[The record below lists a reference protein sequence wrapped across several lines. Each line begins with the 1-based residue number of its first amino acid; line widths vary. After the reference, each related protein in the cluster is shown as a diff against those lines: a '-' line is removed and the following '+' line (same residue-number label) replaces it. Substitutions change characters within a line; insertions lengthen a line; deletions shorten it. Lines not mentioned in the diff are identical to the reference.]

1 MQDQSSAKQASPAQ
15 NKGIFTGIKVLAAV
29 RVLAGPF
36 CTYHFALHG
45 ADVLTIEN
53 PKEHDSMRTAAGD
66 QGKEAGMALFK
77 AGLGSGYI
85 SQNANKRAMTLNV
98 ASPGGQEIF
107 RRLASEADVVVENL
121 IAGTMPRYG
130 LGYEDL
136 KKLNPKLIYCSLTGF
151 GQTGP
156 YARKAAIDMA
166 IQAASGMMTQTGT
179 PETGPLKVGFTLV
192 DYTTGYA
199 AALAITS
206 ALYHRAITGQGQH
219 IDIAML
225 ETAMSMNS
233 VNTTRAAT
241 TGALP
246 KLAGNGS
253 GHGGYVTDVFK
264 CKEGYLSIATST
276 ALRRQKMFNAIGRPD
291 LPEDPRF
298 KTPEL
303 ARQNYPQLYAEIE
316 KTLASKTA
324 IEWEDIIL
332 AGGAAAMA
340 VRTMAQ
346 AVEHP
351 QVKHRGYFHRF
362 EEDPELG
369 VMVVPKAPFQFSETP
384 AQIHS
389 MPPRFG
395 QHTDDVLKGLG
406 YSEADI
412 ARLRADGVV

>member
-1 MQDQSSAKQASPAQ
+1 MQDQSSAGQTSPAQ
-15 NKGIFTGIKVLAAV
+15 NKGIFAGIKVLAAV

-66 QGKEAGMALFK
+66 QNHKQGEALFK
-77 AGLGSGYI
+77 QGLGTGFI
-85 SQNANKRAMTLNV
+85 SQNANKRAMTLNL
-98 ASPGGQEIF
+98 ALPQGQEIF
-107 RRLASEADVVVENL
+107 RRLARDADVVVENL

-136 KKLNPKLIYCSLTGF
+136 KKVNPKIIYCSLTGF

-156 YARKAAIDMA
+156 YAKKAAIDMA
-166 IQAASGMMTQTGT
+166 IQAASGMMHQTGT

-206 ALYHRAITGQGQH
+206 ALYHRAMTGKGQH

-241 TGALP
+241 TGVLP

-253 GHGGYVTDVFK
+253 GHGGYVTDVFP
-264 CKEGYLSIATST
+264 CKEGYLSIACST

-291 LPEDPRF
+291 LPDDPRF
-298 KTPEL
+298 NKPEL
-303 ARQNYPQLYAEIE
+303 ARRNYPELYAEIE
-316 KTLASKTA
+316 KTLKSKTA

-340 VRTMAQ
+340 VRTMDQ
-346 AVEHP
+346 AVAHP
-351 QVKHRGYFHRF
+351 QVQHRGYFHRF

-384 AQIHS
+384 AHIHS
-389 MPPRFG
+389 KPPRFG
-395 QHTDDVLKGLG
+395 QHTDEVLKGLG

-412 ARLRADGVV
+412 ARLRGEGVV

>member
-1 MQDQSSAKQASPAQ
+1 MQAASSSGSPQ
-15 NKGIFTGIKVLAAV
+15 HKSIFAGLKVLASV

-36 CTYHFALHG
+36 ATYHFALHG

-66 QGKEAGMALFK
+66 HGTEQGQALLK
-77 AGLGSGYI
+77 QGLGAGFI
-85 SQNANKRAMTLNV
+85 SQNANKRAMTLNL
-98 ASPGGQEIF
+98 ASPQGQEIF
-107 RRLASEADVVVENL
+107 RRLAKEADVVVENL

-136 KKLNPKLIYCSLTGF
+136 KKINPKLIYCSLTGF

-166 IQAASGMMTQTGT
+166 IQAASGMMHQTGT
-179 PETGPLKVGFTLV
+179 PETGPLKVGFTVV
-192 DYTTGYA
+192 DYSTGYA

-206 ALYHRAITGQGQH
+206 ALYHRAMTGEGQH
-219 IDIAML
+219 IDISML
-225 ETAMSMNS
+225 ETAMSLNS

-291 LPEDPRF
+291 LPDDSRF

-303 ARQNYPQLYAEIE
+303 ARQNYPQLYDEIE
-316 KTLASKTA
+316 KTLQAKTA
-324 IEWEDIIL
+324 IEWEEIIL

-340 VRTMAQ
+340 VRTMDQ
-346 AVEHP
+346 AVQHP
-351 QVKHRGYFHRF
+351 QIQHRGYFHRF
-362 EEDPELG
+362 EKDPELG
-369 VMVVPKAPFQFSETP
+369 VMTVPKAPFQFSETP
-384 AQIHS
+384 AEIHS
-389 MPPRFG
+389 PAPRFG
-395 QHTDDVLKGLG
+395 QHTDEVLKDLG
-406 YSEADI
+406 FSSADI
-412 ARLRADGVV
+412 AKLRADGVV